1 MPPKGDNKT
10 KPVVL
15 HSNHSSTMDEFGED
29 IDPLNI
35 CDGFDQDTT
44 NLNTGVC
51 VTVDFSSSG
60 QAQKQLSATP
70 AGQKHSMT
78 DNPRH
83 PTKRRRSN
91 TNKDTVLK
99 NLTASCHPTI
109 TISAHLLRKD
119 SAQVYTKGQKYVQ
132 ILPQEMT
139 QFVPSYAGADG
150 FIFTVKNHLDRLFMK
165 EDSIAQYHVLVPE
178 FNSQTQDIKEIIARW
193 IIKERFLE
201 EDESE
206 VIGNLTKA
214 KENLPVVMMNFD
226 RFDSTFATLLKN
238 LVKTD
243 SGKTT

>member
-1 MPPKGDNKT
+1 MADSKT
-10 KPVVL
+10 
-15 HSNHSSTMDEFGED
+15 
-29 IDPLNI
+29 
-35 CDGFDQDTT
+35 
-44 NLNTGVC
+44 
-51 VTVDFSSSG
+51 
-60 QAQKQLSATP
+60 SA
-70 AGQKHSMT
+70 
-78 DNPRH
+78 
-83 PTKRRRSN
+83 
-91 TNKDTVLK
+91 
-99 NLTASCHPTI
+99 I

-165 EDSIAQYHVLVPE
+165 EDSIAQYHILVPVNVGSDDLEYFGIYRLHAMTLQE